1 VTEQDLQGKN
11 ATFATPQVGAQLIA
25 AADRV
30 LTF

>member
-11 ATFATPQVGAQLIA
+11 ASFVTPQIAAQHIA